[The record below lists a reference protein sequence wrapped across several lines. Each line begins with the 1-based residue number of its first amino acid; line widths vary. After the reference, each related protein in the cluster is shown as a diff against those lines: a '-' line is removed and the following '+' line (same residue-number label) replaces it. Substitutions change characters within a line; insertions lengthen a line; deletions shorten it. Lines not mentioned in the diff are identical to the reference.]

1 MAEQYLLC
9 RAPDG
14 SLLHVAHIL
23 GGGIELQ
30 GRVVSLEKYQKL
42 LGKMTAVV
50 DFSNLFFFFKT
61 KYVI

>member
-14 SLLHVAHIL
+14 SLLYIAHIL

-30 GRVVSLEKYQKL
+30 GRIISLEKFQEL
-42 LGKMTAVV
+42 LGKMTCRR
-50 DFSNLFFFFKT
+50 
-61 KYVI
+61 